1 MSLRACHVRHVLYFR
16 RRGAARSVSGF
27 TLLELLVAFSIMALA
42 LGMFYRALGGS
53 VKSVDQVQRYQ
64 GAVVLAQSLLNLRD
78 SVPAGGWNEEGS
90 SAGYRWVIQSQPYST
105 DVQGPKIPPLY
116 QVSIAIHWGDERGQG
131 GRTLALSTLRP
142 ERNPPRGIRP

>member
-1 MSLRACHVRHVLYFR
+1 MRKRSCPAGCCPIPRRSRAVRV
-16 RRGAARSVSGF
+16 VSGF

-78 SVPAGGWNEEGS
+78 SVPAGGWNEEGD

-116 QVSIAIHWGDERGQG
+116 RISIEIHWGELGQNA
-131 GRTLALSTLRP
+131 RTLQLSTLRP
-142 ERNPPRGIRP
+142 ERNPPLGIKP

>member
-1 MSLRACHVRHVLYFR
+1 MSAHAQRAKYLRSSRYSRAVR
-16 RRGAARSVSGF
+16 AVSGF

-53 VKSVDQVQRYQ
+53 VRSVDQVQRYQ

-78 SVPAGGWNEEGS
+78 SVPAGGWNEEGD
-90 SAGYRWVIQSQPYST
+90 SAGYHWVIQSQPYGT

-116 QVSIAIHWGDERGQG
+116 QVSIAIHFG
-131 GRTLALSTLRP
+131 GRGESARTLQLNTLRP
-142 ERNPPRGIRP
+142 ERNPPLGIGP